1 MEVKIRKKIYKH
13 KILQKK
19 IRKTKLL
26 LREIHIKDTLRFED
40 EEQKQK
46 SRLIRNKRAKMTE
59 RVNSREGKP
68 KHHRGCLIYSCK
80 DSICNDPNWFIGFE
94 RLRPKQSNLQS
105 VG

>member
-40 EEQKQK
+40 EE
-46 SRLIRNKRAKMTE
+46 
-59 RVNSREGKP
+59 
-68 KHHRGCLIYSCK
+68 
-80 DSICNDPNWFIGFE
+80 
-94 RLRPKQSNLQS
+94 
-105 VG
+105 